1 VIAHAL
7 ALACDDPAVLARLG
21 GPLGAEAR
29 AAARELAALPRGDRA
44 RLAAIARAPVP
55 QGLRGAHGS
64 WIEAA
69 LAELPA
75 RARAAVAAGGGD
87 AVDGGGLSAGGSGA
101 EGRRGSVDGGGLSAG
116 GSGADGRRGSV
127 DGGGLS
133 AGGSGAEGRR
143 GSVDGGGLSAA
154 GSGAEGR
161 RGSVDGG
168 GLSAAGSGAE
178 GRRGSI
184 DTWLARWA
192 CAAIPPL
199 PPVRDRAPR
208 SLDDVVA
215 LPGDRLLAWLGAVGR
230 AQRAYA
236 ISLAAPGAVRR
247 DELGAARA
255 VIARCRP
262 EGSSDLA
269 IGARAIA
276 PHVAASPIA
285 ARQLAVRL
293 PRELGLAIEAE
304 LLAHASDPI
313 EHAPRWTALG

>member
-1 VIAHAL
+1 MIAHAL

-87 AVDGGGLSAGGSGA
+87 AVDGGGLSAG
-101 EGRRGSVDGGGLSAG
+101 
-116 GSGADGRRGSV
+116 
-127 DGGGLS
+127 
-133 AGGSGAEGRR
+133 
-143 GSVDGGGLSAA
+143 